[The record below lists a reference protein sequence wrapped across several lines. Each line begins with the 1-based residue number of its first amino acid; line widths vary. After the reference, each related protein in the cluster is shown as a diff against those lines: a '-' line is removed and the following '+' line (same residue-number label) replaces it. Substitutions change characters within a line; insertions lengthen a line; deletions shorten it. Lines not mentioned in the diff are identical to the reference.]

1 MEFPKTRTKG
11 IVANA
16 MYSHM
21 EPLLDLSLDL
31 LFDLLFDVLFEPLL
45 AWSLNL
51 FLVLVLDVATLFTLI
66 IPFRAIGRL
75 TFPVI
80 GESILC

>member
-16 MYSHM
+16 IYSHM
-21 EPLLDLSLDL
+21 DPLLDLSLDL
-31 LFDLLFDVLFEPLL
+31 LFDLLFDELFEPLL

-51 FLVLVLDVATLFTLI
+51 FFVLGLDVATLFT
-66 IPFRAIGRL
+66 FDYS
-75 TFPVI
+75 FQ
-80 GESILC
+80 SNW